1 MFIGRVMQITQR
13 LVEGPVL
20 IIAVAGRLDN
30 VGSDQFR
37 EQVMEQIRA
46 GMQAVIVDF
55 SETTYVASMGIRA
68 LFIPLQELAKRKGRM
83 VLTGLSRD
91 IQSLFV
97 TAGLMDLF
105 DVFDSV
111 AAARAD
117 AGWARV
123 LNKPGERLLP

>member
-1 MFIGRVMQITQR
+1 MQITQR
-13 LVEGPVL
+13 LVEGPIL
-20 IIAVAGRLDN
+20 MIAVAGRLDN

-46 GMQAVIVDF
+46 GMRAVIVDF

-68 LFIPLQELAKRKGRM
+68 LFIPAQELAKRKGRM
-83 VLTGLSRD
+83 VLAGLSRD

-111 AAARAD
+111 AAAKAD
-117 AGWARV
+117 PGWAPV
-123 LNKPGERLLP
+123 LKQPGERLLP